1 MSKIY
6 CADSRCKYYKNQ
18 QCMAKEVIMN
28 SCSIMTMN
36 EGRRDFLE
44 CKTFEKS
51 DDYKRIEEFFNKL
64 PHRKNI
70 ISQIAAIL
78 GKNGYEVNEDYITS
92 LLEKESKD
100 V

>member
-28 SCSIMTMN
+28 SCSIMTMY

-51 DDYKRIEEFFNKL
+51 DDYKKIEDFWD
-64 PHRKNI
+64 NI
-70 ISQIAAIL
+70 L
-78 GKNGYEVNEDYITS
+78 H
-92 LLEKESKD
+92 KESKD
-100 V
+100 E